1 MSNIKEVL
9 EDILIE
15 DFVEKLKRNAPRNK
29 NIKHKHPTGE
39 THLKDSIKRKDN
51 EIEMN
56 SYGRYMNEGTSKIAG
71 TYFIDKAYRETIED
85 NKEFISEI
93 MINYIKNRKEK

>member
-15 DFVEKLKRNAPRNK
+15 DFVEKLKGNAPRNK
-29 NIKHKHPTGE
+29 YKHKHPVGE

-51 EIEMN
+51 KVEMN
-56 SYGRYMNEGTSKIAG
+56 GYGRYVNEGTSKIAG
-71 TYFIDKAYRETIED
+71 TYFVDKAYRETIED